1 MQSGKLV
8 LNNVLAVDRP
18 YSKEDE
24 TDFIPIVLWEKKAE
38 FVANWIE
45 KGGRIAVNGR
55 LQLRNFEDKDG
66 NERTI
71 AEVVVNEVTPIDWVD
86 TNEEEDDFE
95 QQPTPVKPVKT
106 AKQRSRNPR
115 KTQSKMQGFQPNTDD
130 LPF

>member
-1 MQSGKLV
+1 MNNINLIGRLCYENELKAMQSGKFV

-55 LQLRNFEDKDG
+55 LQIRNFDDKDG
-66 NERTI
+66 NQRTI

-86 TNEEEDDFE
+86 SEEAEDDFE
-95 QQPTPVKPVKT
+95 APPTPVKPRRV
-106 AKQRSRNPR
+106 R
-115 KTQSKMQGFQPNTDD
+115 K
-130 LPF
+130 

>member
-1 MQSGKLV
+1 MNNINLIGRLCYENEVKTMQSGKLV

-18 YSKEDE
+18 YSMEDE

-38 FVANWIE
+38 FVANWVE

-55 LQLRNFEDKDG
+55 LQIRNFEDKDG

-86 TNEEEDDFE
+86 TEDE
-95 QQPTPVKPVKT
+95 APMAPAKPRRV
-106 AKQRSRNPR
+106 R
-115 KTQSKMQGFQPNTDD
+115 K
-130 LPF
+130 